1 NLALADAVIRIWESK
16 FHTNIDFWRPVTG
29 IRQAAIDGNPATVAD
44 PTWSPLLDFTPPFPS
59 YASGHSSM
67 GGAFAGVLATVFG
80 NDNITSTIGTDEPI
94 VQSVTRTFTSFSQAG
109 FEDALSRI
117 YLGVHWRMD
126 CEAAYATG
134 LTIGQFV
141 ASNALLPL

>member
-1 NLALADAVIRIWESK
+1 M
-16 FHTNIDFWRPVTG
+16 TG
-29 IRQAAIDGNPATVAD
+29 IRQAGTDGNPATVPD
-44 PTWSPLLDFTPPFPS
+44 PNWSPLLEFTPPFPS

-80 NDNITSTIGTDEPI
+80 TDNLTFTIGTDEPI
-94 VQSVTRTFTSFSQAG
+94 VQNVSRTFNSFSEAG

-134 LTIGQFV
+134 LRVGEHV
-141 ASNALLPL
+141 ASNVLLPL